1 MTTPILITA
10 TFFSLFMI
18 PITLLAQQQ
27 HDEGSH
33 PAAVIPPGEGDK
45 FWHEPSSQA
54 DLGEG
59 AFINI
64 KVDRV
69 SVPYTNMVALT
80 QTLAASGIPVHLHT
94 FEDELIYVISGQGA
108 AIVGDDREE
117 VALEAGSVVYIP
129 IGEWHGVRNA
139 NPEQRMEIL
148 LVTNTGRSWRTRRLL
163 SQRCLA
169 AGSPTARSLR
179 RGIPRFGFEVRYE
192 GSREVE
198 APSEI

>member
-33 PAAVIPPGEGDK
+33 PAAVIPPGEGDE

-54 DLGEG
+54 DLGDG

-64 KVDRV
+64 KVARV
-69 SVPYTNMVALT
+69 SVPSTNLVALT

-148 LVTNTGRSWRTRRLL
+148 LVTTPADRGGLGDYFRNAASLPGHPPLDL
-163 SQRCLA
+163 SEEEFLA
-169 AGSPTARSLR
+169 LVSKYGMK
-179 RGIPRFGFEVRYE
+179 
-192 GSREVE
+192 
-198 APSEI
+198 APEK